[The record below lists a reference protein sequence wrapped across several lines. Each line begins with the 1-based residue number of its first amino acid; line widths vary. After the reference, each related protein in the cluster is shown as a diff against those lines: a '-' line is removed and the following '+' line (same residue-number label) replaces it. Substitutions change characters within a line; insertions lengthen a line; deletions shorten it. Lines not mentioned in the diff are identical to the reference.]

1 MGMTHHSDVELIARA
16 RAGHDDAFAE
26 LYDRHAPAAHRLAA
40 TFPRAGSA
48 DDLVHGAFERVLGA
62 IKRGAG
68 PDESFRAYL
77 FVTLR
82 RLAAA
87 QVASTHD
94 EPVDEV
100 PEGLRDEETEVIDL
114 SERTIVLDA
123 YGSLPDRMQAVLW
136 QTEVEGRP
144 PRELAPVLGMTANAT
159 AALASRAREKLRQ
172 AYLQAHLHASPHPQ
186 CEPHRSRLGSFV
198 RDDVSDRARTATAAH
213 VDGCRSCQ
221 ALVAEL
227 AEVNSLF
234 ARALLPY
241 FAQPAQ
247 VAVAAATGAAGA
259 AGVAGAAGGPSGG
272 ALTGARQ
279 FGQGVVSKARANPVV
294 SGAVVVA
301 SALAAAALAIS
312 TISGDAPV
320 GGPAAPAQAEVSA
333 PSAPSEPPSPPT
345 TSPAT
350 TTPSTPPVTR
360 APARQADPP
369 VTAITPTTRAGVV
382 PDAAPTPA
390 PATTAPAPAATA
402 PPPPTPPSPAE
413 PPEPPPTPPL
423 GPVVW
428 LPDEARVQIT
438 LTNGG
443 GERSGFLVLDLEALG
458 GATVSGR
465 PSGCAL
471 GLAVGTT
478 GLCGLPPLRPGETAV
493 VTVPVTTTGPGQTA
507 RVTVCSAAILRLDC
521 DTLILTPT
529 TVALD

>member
-1 MGMTHHSDVELIARA
+1 MGMTQLSDVELIARA
-16 RAGHDDAFAE
+16 RDGHDDAFAE
-26 LYDRHAPAAHRLAA
+26 LYDRHAPAAQRLAA

-62 IKRGAG
+62 ISRGAG

-82 RLAAA
+82 RLAAGQIA
-87 QVASTHD
+87 ARHD

-100 PEGLRDEETEVIDL
+100 PEGLRDQETDVIDL
-114 SERTIVLDA
+114 AERTIVLDA
-123 YGSLPDRMQAVLW
+123 YGSLPDRIQAVLW

-172 AYLQAHLHASPHPQ
+172 AYLQAHLQASPHPE
-186 CEPHRSRLGSFV
+186 CEPHRSRLGAFV
-198 RDDVSDRARTATAAH
+198 RDDVSDRARTATATH

-241 FAQPAQ
+241 FAQPVQ
-247 VAVAAATGAAGA
+247 VAAVAAVGA
-259 AGVAGAAGGPSGG
+259 AGVAGVAGASGEPAGG

-301 SALAAAALAIS
+301 AAVAAAALAVSMIG
-312 TISGDAPV
+312 GDAPV
-320 GGPAAPAQAEVSA
+320 GDAAAPAQAEVS
-333 PSAPSEPPSPPT
+333 EPPPSGEP
-345 TSPAT
+345 TSPRAT
-350 TTPSTPPVTR
+350 TTPTT
-360 APARQADPP
+360 
-369 VTAITPTTRAGVV
+369 TALPTTPV
-382 PDAAPTPA
+382 TPA
-390 PATTAPAPAATA
+390 PALPADPPDPFVTPSSTRPGAAPQAVPAAATA
-402 PPPPTPPSPAE
+402 PPPSPTTTPPQPPPE
-413 PPEPPPTPPL
+413 PPEPPSAPPL

-428 LPDEARVQIT
+428 LPDDARVQIT

-443 GERSGFLVLDLEALG
+443 GERSGFLVLNLEALG

-465 PSGCAL
+465 PTGCSL
-471 GLAVGTT
+471 GLAVGST
-478 GLCGLPPLRPGETAV
+478 GVCGLPPLRPGETAI
-493 VTVPVTTTGPGQTA
+493 VTVPVATTGPGQTA
-507 RVTVCSAAILRLDC
+507 RVTVCSAAIPRLDC
-521 DTLILTPT
+521 DTPILTPT